1 MVMSWLWN
9 SMLLEISDT
18 FMFLPTSKEIW
29 EAAQQTYSK
38 VRDAA
43 RVFEIKSKISN
54 TKQGDRSVTEYA
66 NLLNNLWQEMN
77 HCRCIEMKCSNDAV
91 VLKNF
96 IKKDRAYDFL
106 AGKLHSSYA
115 LSASSSDFSN
125 SWVIDFGATDHLT
138 HSSHKFLTYHSSSH
152 KNFIARLNTVAQTL
166 SEALGK
172 EEWKHAM
179 RIEME
184 ALEEKK
190 TWELVELPTRKRP
203 VGCKWVFTVKYKSD
217 GFIERPSDM
226 PIELNRLAEFM
237 EGEPA
242 DKGMYTRLVGKLIY
256 LSHTCL
262 DIAYAEMLK
271 ERGVAPFSKW
281 EKELPKIVFDPR
293 FKAIPN
299 YSARRTLFEHYV
311 RTRAEEERKEKRAAQ
326 KAAIE
331 GFKQLLEEAN
341 EDIDHTTD
349 YHTFR
354 KKWSNDPRFE
364 ALDRKE
370 REILLNERPRPMT
383 GKMTVSLFYDSVKVS
398 RRNIRVIPLKRAAE
412 EKAQAIHAAAAFDF
426 KSMLRDRDITP
437 TSRWSK
443 VKDSLRND
451 PRYTS
456 VKHENREVLFNE
468 YISELKSAKVEAE
481 RVSKAKREEE
491 QDYCCCIGATGCD
504 WFWMSN
510 LIVVMFDFRRVGV
523 AAVVLVVIGFA
534 GRASQILLRI
544 EFYRKCRAL
553 LLVVNTGGVGLQF
566 DCEAPNPKGSTM
578 SVILDRRGD
587 KLKERE
593 RAMRKR
599 KEREEQEVERVRS
612 KARRKEAVESYQALL
627 VETIKDP
634 QVSWAESKS
643 KLEKDPQDRA
653 ANPCLDQSDLE
664 KLFREYVKI
673 LHERFAHEFRALLSE
688 AITAEA
694 AVQETED
701 GKTVLTSWSTAK
713 RLLKADPRF
722 TRMPRKERE
731 SLWRRH
737 VQEIQR
743 RQKKAFD
750 QEEKHTE
757 ARSRAPVDSGN
768 YLAGS
773 KRSHDRR
780 ELISTRYQNLN

>member
-1 MVMSWLWN
+1 MMPGPHFEQREKLGSTDWVSVTTNDGKKYYYNTKTKSSSWQIPTEVTELRKKQDGDILKEQPMSVPNTNILTEKGSAPFSLSTPAVN
-9 SMLLEISDT
+9 T
-18 FMFLPTSKEIW
+18 GG
-29 EAAQQTYSK
+29 
-38 VRDAA
+38 RDATA
-43 RVFEIKSKISN
+43 LRTSGLQGSSSALDMIKKKLQDS
-54 TKQGDRSVTEYA
+54 GDPVTSA
-66 NLLNNLWQEMN
+66 QVPGPSGAVASDLNGS
-77 HCRCIEMKCSNDAV
+77 RAV
-91 VLKNF
+91 EGGVKGPQSDNNKDKLKNVN
-96 IKKDRAYDFL
+96 ID
-106 AGKLHSSYA
+106 GN
-115 LSASSSDFSN
+115 LSDSSSD
-125 SWVIDFGATDHLT
+125 
-138 HSSHKFLTYHSSSH
+138 
-152 KNFIARLNTVAQTL
+152 
-166 SEALGK
+166 SEDADSRPTK
-172 EEWKHAM
+172 EECIIQFK
-179 RIEME
+179 
-184 ALEEKK
+184 
-190 TWELVELPTRKRP
+190 
-203 VGCKWVFTVKYKSD
+203 
-217 GFIERPSDM
+217 
-226 PIELNRLAEFM
+226 
-237 EGEPA
+237 
-242 DKGMYTRLVGKLIY
+242 
-256 LSHTCL
+256 
-262 DIAYAEMLK
+262 EMLK

-370 REILLNERPRPMT
+370 REIVLNE
-383 GKMTVSLFYDSVKVS
+383 
-398 RRNIRVIPLKRAAE
+398 RVIPLKRAAE
-412 EKAQAIHAAAAFDF
+412 EKSQAIHAAAAFGF

-468 YISELKSAKVEAE
+468 YISELKSVKEEAE
-481 RVSKAKREEE
+481 RVAKAKREEE
-491 QDYCCCIGATGCD
+491 
-504 WFWMSN
+504 
-510 LIVVMFDFRRVGV
+510 
-523 AAVVLVVIGFA
+523 
-534 GRASQILLRI
+534 
-544 EFYRKCRAL
+544 
-553 LLVVNTGGVGLQF
+553 
-566 DCEAPNPKGSTM
+566 
-578 SVILDRRGD
+578 D

-653 ANPCLDQSDLE
+653 SNPCLDQSDLE

-701 GKTVLTSWSTAK
+701 GKTILTSWSTAK

-737 VQEIQR
+737 VEEIQR

-750 QEEKHTE
+750 QEEKKHTE

-780 ELISTRYQNLN
+780 ELISTRYHNLN